1 MNPGR
6 ILPERGMPVHN
17 PEKDA
22 LQMAANREKLLE
34 AGYRLFNAKT
44 IESVSLEQIARAA
57 GIGVATLY
65 RYFGNKTDLVIAIS
79 VWKWNEYLQEL
90 KQLPDAGG
98 REHTGAESFAFYLNS
113 FLNLYRD
120 HRDLLRY
127 NQFFNV
133 YIQGAGIDKTRMA
146 PYEQVI
152 GRFADRFRLIWEKG
166 EKDGTL
172 RMEIPWKKAFS
183 ATLHV
188 MLAAVTRYAVGL
200 AYQPEEG
207 AGPEEELAMLRD
219 MMLRQYSR
227 VA

>member
-1 MNPGR
+1 
-6 ILPERGMPVHN
+6 MPVHN

-22 LQMAANREKLLE
+22 AQMAANRERLLE
-34 AGYRLFNAKT
+34 AGYKLFNART

-65 RYFGNKTDLVIAIS
+65 RYFGNKTDLAIAIS

-90 KQLPDAGG
+90 TLLSDAGE
-98 REHTGAESFAFYLNS
+98 REKSGAEHFAFYLNS
-113 FLNLYRD
+113 FLEMYRD
-120 HRDLLRY
+120 HRDMLRY

-133 YIQGAGIDKTRMA
+133 YIQGAGTDKARMA

-172 RMEIPWKKAFS
+172 RTEIPWKRAFS

-219 MMLRQYSR
+219 MIMRQYSTLHKKY
-227 VA
+227 

>member
-1 MNPGR
+1 
-6 ILPERGMPVHN
+6 MPVHN

-34 AGYRLFNAKT
+34 AGYRLFHTRT
-44 IESVSLEQIARAA
+44 IESVSLEQVAKAA

-65 RYFGNKTDLVIAIS
+65 RYFGNKTDLAIAIS
-79 VWKWNEYLQEL
+79 VWKWNEYLQEVAL
-90 KQLPDAGG
+90 LPGADG
-98 REHTGAESFAFYLNS
+98 REMTGAEHFAFYLNS
-113 FLNLYRD
+113 FLYLYRD

-133 YIQGAGIDKTRMA
+133 YIQGAGMDKARMA

-152 GRFADRFRLIWEKG
+152 DRFADRFRLIWEKG
-166 EKDGTL
+166 KRDGTL
-172 RMEIPWKKAFS
+172 QTEIPWKRAFS

-207 AGPEEELAMLRD
+207 SGLEEELAMLRD
-219 MMLRQYSR
+219 MMMRQYSR

>member
-1 MNPGR
+1 M
-6 ILPERGMPVHN
+6 HN

-34 AGYRLFNAKT
+34 TGYRLFHTRT
-44 IESVSLEQIARAA
+44 IESVSLEQIAKAA

-65 RYFGNKTDLVIAIS
+65 RYFGNKTDLAIAIS

-90 KQLPDAGG
+90 ALLPGADG
-98 REHTGAESFAFYLNS
+98 RGMTGAEHFAFYLNS
-113 FLNLYRD
+113 FLEMYRD
-120 HRDLLRY
+120 HREMLRY

-133 YIQGAGIDKTRMA
+133 YIQGTGADKARMA
-146 PYEQVI
+146 SYEQVI

-166 EKDGTL
+166 ERDGTL
-172 RMEIPWKKAFS
+172 RTEIPWKKAFS

-207 AGPEEELAMLRD
+207 TRPEEELAMLRD
-219 MMLRQYSR
+219 MMMRQYSS

>member
-1 MNPGR
+1 
-6 ILPERGMPVHN
+6 MPVHN
-17 PEKDA
+17 PKKDA

-34 AGYRLFNAKT
+34 AGYRLFHTRT
-44 IESVSLEQIARAA
+44 IESVSMEQVAKAA

-65 RYFGNKTDLVIAIS
+65 RYFGNKTDLAIAIS
-79 VWKWNEYLQEL
+79 AWIWNEYLQEL
-90 KQLPDAGG
+90 ALLPGADG
-98 REHTGAESFAFYLNS
+98 RGMTGAEHFAFYLNS
-113 FLNLYRD
+113 FLEMYRD
-120 HRDLLRY
+120 HREMLRY

-133 YIQGAGIDKTRMA
+133 YIQGAGADKARMA

-166 EKDGTL
+166 ERDGTL
-172 RMEIPWKKAFS
+172 RTEIPWKKAFS

-207 AGPEEELAMLRD
+207 TRPEEELAMLRD
-219 MMLRQYSR
+219 MMMRQYSS

>member
-1 MNPGR
+1 M
-6 ILPERGMPVHN
+6 HN

-34 AGYRLFNAKT
+34 TGYRLFHTRT
-44 IESVSLEQIARAA
+44 IESVSLEQIAKAA

-65 RYFGNKTDLVIAIS
+65 RYFGNKTDLAIAIS

-90 KQLPDAGG
+90 KLLIDTDGQ
-98 REHTGAESFAFYLNS
+98 EMTGADHFAFYLNS
-113 FLNLYRD
+113 FLTMYRD
-120 HRDLLRY
+120 HRDMLRY

-133 YIQGAGIDKTRMA
+133 YIQGAGTDKARMA

-172 RMEIPWKKAFS
+172 RTEIPWKRAFS
-183 ATLHV
+183 ATLHM

>member
-1 MNPGR
+1 
-6 ILPERGMPVHN
+6 MPVHN

-34 AGYRLFNAKT
+34 AGYRLFHTRT
-44 IESVSLEQIARAA
+44 IESVSMEQVAKAA

-65 RYFGNKTDLVIAIS
+65 RYFGNKTDLAIAIS

-90 KQLPDAGG
+90 ALLPGADG
-98 REHTGAESFAFYLNS
+98 RGMTGAEHFAFYLNS
-113 FLNLYRD
+113 FLEMYRN
-120 HRDLLRY
+120 HREMLRY

-133 YIQGAGIDKTRMA
+133 YIQGAGADKARMA

-152 GRFADRFRLIWEKG
+152 GRFADRFRLIWKKG
-166 EKDGTL
+166 ERDGTL
-172 RMEIPWKKAFS
+172 RTEIPWKKAFS

-207 AGPEEELAMLRD
+207 TRPEEELAMLRD
-219 MMLRQYSR
+219 MMMRQYSS

>member
-1 MNPGR
+1 
-6 ILPERGMPVHN
+6 MPVHN

-34 AGYRLFNAKT
+34 AGYRLFHTRT
-44 IESVSLEQIARAA
+44 IESVSLEQVAKAA

-65 RYFGNKTDLVIAIS
+65 RYFGNKTDLAIAIS
-79 VWKWNEYLQEL
+79 VWKWNEYLQEVAL
-90 KQLPDAGG
+90 LPGADG
-98 REHTGAESFAFYLNS
+98 REMTGAEHFAFYLNS
-113 FLNLYRD
+113 FLYLYRD

-133 YIQGAGIDKTRMA
+133 YIQGAGMDKARMA

-152 GRFADRFRLIWEKG
+152 DRFADRFRLIWEKG
-166 EKDGTL
+166 KRDGTL
-172 RMEIPWKKAFS
+172 QTEIPWKRAFS

-207 AGPEEELAMLRD
+207 TGPEEELAMLRD
-219 MMLRQYSR
+219 MMMRQYSR

>member
-152 GRFADRFRLIWEKG
+152 GRFADRFR
-166 EKDGTL
+166 
-172 RMEIPWKKAFS
+172 KK
-183 ATLHV
+183 
-188 MLAAVTRYAVGL
+188 
-200 AYQPEEG
+200 
-207 AGPEEELAMLRD
+207 
-219 MMLRQYSR
+219 
-227 VA
+227 

>member
-1 MNPGR
+1 
-6 ILPERGMPVHN
+6 MPVHN

-34 AGYRLFNAKT
+34 AGYRLFHTRT
-44 IESVSLEQIARAA
+44 IESVSLEQVAKAA

-65 RYFGNKTDLVIAIS
+65 RYFGNKTDLAIAIS

-90 KQLPDAGG
+90 ALLPGADG
-98 REHTGAESFAFYLNS
+98 RGMTGAEHFAFYLNS
-113 FLNLYRD
+113 FLEMYRD
-120 HRDLLRY
+120 HREMLRY

-133 YIQGAGIDKTRMA
+133 YIQGAGADKARMA

-166 EKDGTL
+166 ERDGTL
-172 RMEIPWKKAFS
+172 RTEIPWKKAFS

-207 AGPEEELAMLRD
+207 TRPEEELAMLRD
-219 MMLRQYSR
+219 MMMRQYSS

>member
-1 MNPGR
+1 MS
-6 ILPERGMPVHN
+6 VHN
-17 PEKDA
+17 PKKDA
-22 LQMAANREKLLE
+22 IQKATNRQKLLE
-34 AGYRLFNAKT
+34 AGYCLFTERT
-44 IESVSLEQIARAA
+44 IDGVSLEMVAKAA

-65 RYFGNKTDLVIAIS
+65 RYFGNKTDLAIAVS
-79 VWKWNEYLQEL
+79 VWKWDEYLEQVRRRPEVN
-90 KQLPDAGG
+90 K
-98 REHTGAESFAFYLNS
+98 REMSGIENFTVYLDS

-120 HRDLLRY
+120 YPDLLRY

-133 YIQGAGIDKTRMA
+133 YLQRAGADKVRMA
-146 PYEQVI
+146 PYERVI
-152 GRFADRFRLIWEKG
+152 GGFAELFRVIWEKG

-172 RMEIPWKKAFS
+172 RTEIPWQQAFS
-183 ATLHV
+183 ATIHM

-207 AGPEEELAMLRD
+207 AKPEEELALLRD